1 MCTLYLVHHIVFED
15 TSSLPAILKISNIS
29 EMRRCQAPSQVALRF
44 NVETSPAPP
53 TPEQRSR
60 KRKRVNYKEEEEAE
74 QQQQP
79 ATPTRTPLSMMS
91 NRAPMI
97 GSCSPASSSVLSPHE
112 ALIRST
118 SFLYL

>member
-74 QQQQP
+74 QQQP

>member
-1 MCTLYLVHHIVFED
+1 
-15 TSSLPAILKISNIS
+15 
-29 EMRRCQAPSQVALRF
+29 MRRCQAPSQVALRF
-44 NVETSPAPP
+44 GVETSPATPA
-53 TPEQRSR
+53 PEQKSR
-60 KRKRVNYKEEEEAE
+60 KRKRVNYKEEEEEA
-74 QQQQP
+74 P
-79 ATPTRTPLSMMS
+79 ASPVRTPLSMMS